1 VDVVGVAGVRRGEVY
16 LVNLDPTIGREIR
29 KARPC
34 VVVSPDELNE
44 HLSTFI
50 IAPLTTGAHDY
61 PFRVGCRFAGKDGYV
76 VLDQL
81 RTVDRVRL
89 TRRLGVLTASTQKKV
104 LAVLQEMFAG

>member
-1 VDVVGVAGVRRGEVY
+1 MVVVSNIRRGDVY

-34 VVVSPDELNE
+34 VVVSPDELNA
-44 HLSTFI
+44 HLTTFI
-50 IAPLTTGAHDY
+50 VAPLTTGAHEY
-61 PFRVGCRFAGKDGYV
+61 PFRVACRFAGKDGHV

-89 TRRLGVLTASTQKKV
+89 SRRLGALSAVSQKKV